1 MSEPVGA
8 LRVELSANHAA
19 FESDLSKAKKAAE
32 ASARGIT
39 AAMNK
44 VKDSFS
50 DTITKINQFG
60 GMAALAA
67 GTGFAMFIKKSI
79 DTADQISEMSQK
91 IGISTE
97 SLSTLKYAAEMT
109 GANLESLGKGFIRL
123 SKNAA
128 EAADGT
134 GTAKDTFTALGVSL
148 KNEQGALRSSE
159 DILKDIAT
167 KFRALPDGIEKT
179 NAAVQIFGRAG
190 ADLIPTLNEGANR
203 LEALQQRARDL
214 GLELSTAAGK
224 AAEDFNDQLTD
235 LTSNAESFGRSIA
248 TKILPHLNEY
258 LKIIRMAYDEGGALH
273 ALWISMGAL
282 GDALF
287 VPSLDKKIKEL
298 QKSIDTPRHDP
309 TTGYMQNVDDLKKEM
324 DGLIKQRQALID
336 AADQERAARRKNEAE
351 EKAAQESNA
360 ANLRKTLETQNAK
373 KAAAIKAE
381 KDASDAHKLAVDLYI
396 KDEASKWAA
405 LEEWNENYIK
415 EQLKNAEISQSIQDD
430 FAKKGRSVFEAVM
443 TPMERYADKLAELDG
458 LLMMGSLSYETY
470 SRAATQAW
478 NDLQQGLKK
487 TEDGFSDLKRTID
500 GWGKDSAR
508 AIVDF
513 AMTGKASFSDMINSM
528 IADMLRMLVYQQV
541 TKPLFEWLGTAV
553 VSAISIAAMAA
564 KGNVF
569 SGGNLVPFAKGGIV
583 TGPTVF
589 PMASGAGLMGE
600 AGPEAVMPLAR
611 TANGDLGIKTSGDG
625 GGEYHTNVH
634 LTVNA
639 MDSKSVTQ
647 TLSQHSNQI
656 VGIVNQ
662 AYNKMGKR
670 GPLNT

>member
-8 LRVELSANHAA
+8 LRVELSANHAEFA
-19 FESDLSKAKKAAE
+19 SNMQKAQRAAE
-32 ASARGIT
+32 NSAKGMA

-79 DTADQISEMSQK
+79 DTADELSKMSQK
-91 IGISTE
+91 VGVSTE
-97 SLSTLKYAAEMT
+97 ALSTLKYAAELSDVS
-109 GANLESLGKGFIRL
+109 LEALGKGFVKL

-128 EAADGT
+128 DAANGT
-134 GTAKDTFTALGVSL
+134 GEAKDTFSALGIAL
-148 KNEQGALRSSE
+148 KNDQGNLRSSE
-159 DILKDIAT
+159 ELLKDLAN
-167 KFRALPDGIEKT
+167 KFKALPDGVEKT
-179 NAAVQIFGRAG
+179 NAAVQVFGRAG
-190 ADLIPTLNEGANR
+190 ADLIPMLNMGAAGI
-203 LEALQQRARDL
+203 EQLQQRAKEL
-214 GLELSTAAGK
+214 GLELSTEAGR
-224 AAEDFNDQLTD
+224 AAEDFNDQLKD
-235 LTSNAESFGRSIA
+235 LTSNAAGFGRSIA

-273 ALWISMGAL
+273 ALWVSMGAL

-287 VPSLDKKIKEL
+287 VPGLDKKIKDL
-298 QKSIDTPRHDP
+298 QKAIDTPRYDP

-324 DGLIKQRQALID
+324 DALIKQRQALID
-336 AADQERAARRKNEAE
+336 AAEQERAARRKNEAE

-360 ANLRKTLETQNAK
+360 AALRKTLETQNAK

-396 KDEASKWAA
+396 KDEADKWAK
-405 LEEWNENYIK
+405 LDEWNENYIK
-415 EQLKNAEISQSIQDD
+415 EQLKNAEISKSIQDD
-430 FAKKGRSVFEAVM
+430 FAKNGRSVFESVM

-458 LLMMGSLSYETY
+458 LLMMGSISYETY

-478 NDLQQGLKK
+478 DDLQQGLEK
-487 TEDGFSDLKRTID
+487 TEDKFADLKKAID
-500 GWGKDSAR
+500 GWGKDSAK

-528 IADMLRMLVYQQV
+528 ISDILRMLVYQQITGPV
-541 TKPLFEWLGTAV
+541 SSWVGTAAS
-553 VSAISIAAMAA
+553 SALKWALSA

-583 TGPTVF
+583 TGPTIF
-589 PMASGAGLMGE
+589 PMANGAGLMGE

-611 TANGDLGIKTSGDG
+611 TAGGELGIKTSGAG
-625 GGEYHTNVH
+625 SGEYHTHVH

-639 MDSKSVTQ
+639 LDSKSVTQ
-647 TLSQHSNQI
+647 TLSQHQLQI